1 MIRKE
6 LPFLLLSVALLLG
19 ACSKAKEPNDQNS
32 TEQHGPTET
41 EMADIRRS
49 ACKEDRIDI
58 QETAKTPDLYVD
70 YRYLPVVL
78 GNLIKN
84 RPGRLR
90 LPVTDTEIVSYM
102 LSTGWTA
109 IETEQGRH
117 MSIRSESE
125 PDLKVYRFQVRPEGS
140 PECKG
145 YGKQYEYPLQTLPE
159 LREMGVLPG
168 QCIGVSELAA
178 PSAKGRIQVKRQ
190 RLYVDPKDSGSYD
203 WRVDV
208 TASVVR
214 DGATVR
220 EVGVAVQH
228 MGVGTMGQHGDGALH
243 SLCGKNFPSIAPAL
257 RPTGEGDLQPP
268 ELVVKDTAEATS
280 FPEMGREE
288 FESLKWLE
296 TADRYKSLDSYY
308 SIDQRGEM
316 WTTLRNVPKLDWAFH
331 VVQPG
336 RILVTALPRE
346 DEQIRYS
353 TRAFSKT
360 RASGYAVLV
369 QRQGET
375 TSGRLF
381 EFDRELNFVGS
392 FKLNSE
398 QVREALLRSRQGK
411 AANR

>member
-6 LPFLLLSVALLLG
+6 LPFLLLSIALLLS
-19 ACSKAKEPNDQNS
+19 ACSKAKESNDQS
-32 TEQHGPTET
+32 PTTQHGPTQT
-41 EMADIRRS
+41 EMSDIRSS

-58 QETAKTPDLYVD
+58 KETAKTPDLYVD

-78 GNLIKN
+78 GNLINN
-84 RPGRLR
+84 RPGRLS
-90 LPVTDTEIVSYM
+90 LPVTDTEIVRYM

-117 MSIRSESE
+117 ISIRNEPESPE
-125 PDLKVYRFQVRPEGS
+125 SDLKVYRFQLRPEGS

-145 YGKQYEYPLQTLPE
+145 YGGQYEYPLQTIPE

-257 RPTGEGDLQPP
+257 RPTGDGDLRPP

-280 FPEMGREE
+280 FPEISQQQY
-288 FESLKWLE
+288 ESLNWLE
-296 TADRYKSLDSYY
+296 TADAHKKTDGFY

-316 WTTLRNVPKLDWAFH
+316 WTMLRNVPSLQWAFH

-336 RILVTALPRE
+336 RIYVTALPRE
-346 DEQIRYS
+346 DERIQYS
-353 TRAFSKT
+353 TRAFART
-360 RASGYAVLV
+360 NAGGYAVLV
-369 QRQGET
+369 QRLGET

-381 EFDRELNFVGS
+381 EFDQQLNLVGS
-392 FKLNSE
+392 FKLNFE
-398 QVREALLRSRQGK
+398 QVQNALLRSG
-411 AANR
+411 